1 MTEYRIESIALK
13 NIGVFDDV
21 SIVFPPIES
30 AEADEKKAE
39 IHLFTGANGC
49 GKSTLLY
56 ALASCLGEEAYQLVL
71 QRKVFKN
78 YIVISTMNHFSF
90 SIEKYE
96 KFFLIDKY
104 KHLVH
109 GSDIHNYHVYKE
121 NYKQRT
127 NMVVAF
133 KFAAFAYSGRR
144 TLEEAKTHSI
154 NNVENIQKSPFENAL
169 SFTGNTD
176 TNLIA
181 QWILNSLSSAA
192 LAEVE
197 GDKQAAQ
204 NYQFAVKKIE
214 AFIFEICQLDIKFK
228 VQRSPLT
235 VKMSL
240 NNQVLDFEVLPDGL
254 KSVISWVADLAVRL
268 DSIPWAEQRSIFE
281 QNIILFLDE
290 IDIHLHPKWQRR
302 ILPAVQK
309 LLPNAQIFASTHSPF
324 VVGSVEDAWI
334 YKLPEQ
340 GQIVKEIKAI
350 KSNPAKSYALILDE
364 IFDID
369 QDFGEEV
376 EQDLDKF
383 YRYRQAYMTN
393 RQAEDKTQLLTIAAK
408 LVDKGEEVKAIIARE
423 LRQLSRLMNE
433 DIDLA

>member
-1 MTEYRIESIALK
+1 MVCLFLLVDNMTEYRIESIALK

-21 SIVFPPIES
+21 KIDFPPIKS
-30 AEADEKKAE
+30 SEADEKKAD

-56 ALASCLGEEAYQLVL
+56 ALADCFIKDSVNLSKRKRLEGNYSVSFLSRHDLNIYLKHGELLDRVSEQHLNNYKL
-71 QRKVFKN
+71 KIKFKN
-78 YIVISTMNHFSF
+78 FSDSLF
-90 SIEKYE
+90 Y
-96 KFFLIDKY
+96 
-104 KHLVH
+104 
-109 GSDIHNYHVYKE
+109 
-121 NYKQRT
+121 
-127 NMVVAF
+127 
-133 KFAAFAYSGRR
+133 FAAFAYSGRR
-144 TLEEAKTHSI
+144 TLENISTHSI
-154 NNVENIQKSPFENAL
+154 ENIQSSPFENAL

-214 AFIFEICQLDIKFK
+214 EFIFEICQLEIKFK
-228 VQRSPLT
+228 IQRSPLT
-235 VKMSL
+235 VKISL
-240 NNQVLDFEVLPDGL
+240 NNQVLDFDVLPDGL

-268 DSIPWAEQRSIFE
+268 DSIPWAEQRSIFD

-309 LLPNAQIFASTHSPF
+309 LLPNAQVFASTHSPF
-324 VVGSVEDAWI
+324 VVGSVEDASI

-340 GQIVKEIKAI
+340 GKKNSEIKAI
-350 KSNPAKSYALILDE
+350 KSNPAKSYALILNE

-369 QDFGEEV
+369 QDFGEEI
-376 EQDLDKF
+376 EQDLNQF
-383 YRYRQAYMTN
+383 YQYRQSYMTN
-393 RQAEDKTQLLTIAAK
+393 KQPADKTQLLAIAAK
-408 LVDKGEEVKAIIARE
+408 LFDKGEEVKAIVARE
-423 LRQLSRLMNE
+423 LRQLSRLMKE

>member
-1 MTEYRIESIALK
+1 
-13 NIGVFDDV
+13 
-21 SIVFPPIES
+21 
-30 AEADEKKAE
+30 
-39 IHLFTGANGC
+39 
-49 GKSTLLY
+49 
-56 ALASCLGEEAYQLVL
+56 
-71 QRKVFKN
+71 
-78 YIVISTMNHFSF
+78 
-90 SIEKYE
+90 
-96 KFFLIDKY
+96 
-104 KHLVH
+104 
-109 GSDIHNYHVYKE
+109 
-121 NYKQRT
+121 
-127 NMVVAF
+127 
-133 KFAAFAYSGRR
+133 
-144 TLEEAKTHSI
+144 
-154 NNVENIQKSPFENAL
+154 
-169 SFTGNTD
+169 
-176 TNLIA
+176 
-181 QWILNSLSSAA
+181 
-192 LAEVE
+192 
-197 GDKQAAQ
+197 
-204 NYQFAVKKIE
+204 
-214 AFIFEICQLDIKFK
+214 
-228 VQRSPLT
+228 
-235 VKMSL
+235 MSL
-240 NNQVLDFEVLPDGL
+240 NSQVLDFEVLPDGL

-369 QDFGEEV
+369 QDFGEEI

-423 LRQLSRLMNE
+423 LRQLSRLMSE

>member
-1 MTEYRIESIALK
+1 MVCLFLLVDNMTEYRIESIALK

-21 SIVFPPIES
+21 KIDFPPIES
-30 AEADEKKAE
+30 AEADQKKAE

-56 ALASCLGEEAYQLVL
+56 ALASIFKSGVDELLCNRYTSEDSSVNYQMSY
-71 QRKVFKN
+71 KKDKN
-78 YIVISTMNHFSF
+78 L
-90 SIEKYE
+90 KR
-96 KFFLIDKY
+96 LIDEGHAYSIWINRFNDFDGY
-104 KHLVH
+104 KI
-109 GSDIHNYHVYKE
+109 SY
-121 NYKQRT
+121 
-127 NMVVAF
+127 VV
-133 KFAAFAYSGRR
+133 FAYSGRR
-144 TLEEAKTHSI
+144 SLRSSFRHSLNIDYLI
-154 NNVENIQKSPFENAL
+154 NNPLKDVL
-169 SFTGNTD
+169 SFQGDTD
-176 TNLIA
+176 SVLIE

-214 AFIFEICQLDIKFK
+214 EFIFEICQLDIKFK
-228 VQRSPLT
+228 IQRSPLT
-235 VKMSL
+235 VKISL
-240 NNQVLDFEVLPDGL
+240 NNQVLDFDVLPDGL

-268 DSIPWAEQRSIFE
+268 DSIPWVQQRSIFE

-340 GQIVKEIKAI
+340 GEKVSEIKAI
-350 KSNPAKSYALILDE
+350 KSNPAKSYALILNE
-364 IFDID
+364 IFDIN
-369 QDFGEEV
+369 QDFGEEI
-376 EQDLDKF
+376 EQDLNQF
-383 YRYRQAYMTN
+383 YQYRQAYMTN
-393 RQAEDKTQLLTIAAK
+393 KQPADKTQLLAIAAK
-408 LVDKGEEVKAIIARE
+408 LFDKGEEVKAIVARE

>member
-30 AEADEKKAE
+30 VEADEKKAE

-71 QRKVFKN
+71 KRKTNKESFVACG
-78 YIVISTMNHFSF
+78 MNGWIFNT
-90 SIEKYE
+90 
-96 KFFLIDKY
+96 KFYDDILYRSKTRQLDEN
-104 KHLVH
+104 HL
-109 GSDIHNYHVYKE
+109 HNYHFDKDYY
-121 NYKQRT
+121 NR
-127 NMVVAF
+127 NNNIPMPF
-133 KFAAFAYSGRR
+133 IFSAFAYSGRR
-144 TLEEAKTHSI
+144 TLEEAKTHNI
-154 NNVENIQKSPFENAL
+154 NNIEDIQKSPFENAL
-169 SFTGNTD
+169 SFSGNTE

-197 GDKQAAQ
+197 GDKKAAQ

-235 VKMSL
+235 VKISI
-240 NNQVLDFEVLPDGL
+240 NNQLLDFEVLPDGL

-268 DSIPWAEQRSIFE
+268 DSIPWAQQRSIFD

-324 VVGSVEDAWI
+324 VVGSVENAWV
-334 YKLPEQ
+334 YKLPQQ
-340 GQIVKEIKAI
+340 GQQVKEINAI
-350 KSNPAKSYALILDE
+350 KSNPAKSYALILNE
-364 IFDID
+364 IFDVD
-369 QDFGEEV
+369 QDFGEEI
-376 EQDLDKF
+376 EQDLDAF

-393 RQAEDKTQLLTIAAK
+393 RQAEYKTQLLTIAAK

-423 LRQLSRLMNE
+423 LRQLSRLMSE

>member
-1 MTEYRIESIALK
+1 MFFHRLSRLRLTK
-13 NIGVFDDV
+13 
-21 SIVFPPIES
+21 
-30 AEADEKKAE
+30 KKAE

-56 ALASCLGEEAYQLVL
+56 ALASCLGKEAYQLVL
-71 QRKVFKN
+71 KRKTGN
-78 YIVISTMNHFSF
+78 ASF
-90 SIEKYE
+90 SACEMRGWRFTTENYE
-96 KFFLIDKY
+96 NPLLNAKRVTQLEVGNF
-104 KHLVH
+104 
-109 GSDIHNYHVYKE
+109 IHNYQVYKA
-121 NYKQRT
+121 NFYQKTQ
-127 NMVVAF
+127 MIIKFV
-133 KFAAFAYSGRR
+133 FAAFAYSGRR
-144 TLEEAKTHSI
+144 TLENISTHNI
-154 NNVENIQKSPFENAL
+154 ENIQNYPLEYAL

-240 NNQVLDFEVLPDGL
+240 NNQLLDFEVLPDGL

-268 DSIPWAEQRSIFE
+268 DSIPWAEQRSIFD

-340 GQIVKEIKAI
+340 GQSVKEIKAI

-369 QDFGEEV
+369 QDFGEEI
-376 EQDLDKF
+376 EQDLDAF

-393 RQAEDKTQLLTIAAK
+393 RQAEDKAQLLTIAAQ

-423 LRQLSRLMNE
+423 LRQLSRLMSE

>member
-1 MTEYRIESIALK
+1 MVCLFLLVDNMTEYRIESIALK

-21 SIVFPPIES
+21 KIDFPPIES

-56 ALASCLGEEAYQLVL
+56 ALAGVFGEG
-71 QRKVFKN
+71 
-78 YIVISTMNHFSF
+78 SHS
-90 SIEKYE
+90 
-96 KFFLIDKY
+96 LI
-104 KHLVH
+104 
-109 GSDIHNYHVYKE
+109 
-121 NYKQRT
+121 KQRVKD
-127 NMVVAF
+127 NAF
-133 KFAAFAYSGRR
+133 ISVNWNNRSFKILDKNDFYEDLEISINYLLRDFYVGTYSGRR
-144 TLEEAKTHSI
+144 TLEKSTTHNISSMDI
-154 NNVENIQKSPFENAL
+154 SQSLSSKNNL

-197 GDKQAAQ
+197 GDKQAAK

-214 AFIFEICQLDIKFK
+214 QFIFEICQLDIKFK
-228 VQRSPLT
+228 VQHSPLT
-235 VKMSL
+235 VKISL
-240 NNQVLDFEVLPDGL
+240 NNQVLDFDVLPDGL
-254 KSVISWVADLAVRL
+254 KSIIGLVADLAWRL
-268 DSIPWAEQRSIFE
+268 DRLSWAEKRSIFD

-302 ILPAVQK
+302 ILPAIQK

-340 GQIVKEIKAI
+340 GKKNSEIKAI
-350 KSNPAKSYALILDE
+350 KSNPAKSYALILNE
-364 IFDID
+364 IFDIN
-369 QDFGEEV
+369 QDFGEEI
-376 EQDLDKF
+376 EQDLNQF
-383 YRYRQAYMTN
+383 YQYRQSYMTN
-393 RQAEDKTQLLTIAAK
+393 KQPADKTQLLAIAAK
-408 LVDKGEEVKAIIARE
+408 LFDKGEEVKAIVARE
-423 LRQLSRLMNE
+423 LRQLSRLMKE

>member
-13 NIGVFDDV
+13 NIGVFDEVKID
-21 SIVFPPIES
+21 FPPIES
-30 AEADEKKAE
+30 TEADQKKAE

-56 ALASCLGEEAYQLVL
+56 ALASIFDKYPADNDLLAKRFRQDDYAVININFNKELIRFNQKTDVRLHLVKEYYFEQSKILGLYHHIKQ
-71 QRKVFKN
+71 N
-78 YIVISTMNHFSF
+78 IS
-90 SIEKYE
+90 
-96 KFFLIDKY
+96 LIDTC
-104 KHLVH
+104 LAP
-109 GSDIHNYHVYKE
+109 I
-121 NYKQRT
+121 
-127 NMVVAF
+127 M
-133 KFAAFAYSGRR
+133 AFAYSGRR
-144 TLEEAKTHSI
+144 TLENISTHSI
-154 NNVENIQKSPFENAL
+154 ENIQKSPFENAL

-204 NYQFAVKKIE
+204 NYQYAVKQIE
-214 AFIFEICQLDIKFK
+214 EFIFDICQLEIKFK
-228 VQRSPLT
+228 IQRSPLT
-235 VKMSL
+235 VKISL
-240 NNQVLDFEVLPDGL
+240 NNRVLDFEVLPDGL

-268 DSIPWAEQRSIFE
+268 DSIPWAQQRSIFD

-340 GQIVKEIKAI
+340 GEKVSEIKAI
-350 KSNPAKSYALILDE
+350 KSNPAKSYALILNE

-369 QDFGEEV
+369 KDFGEEI
-376 EQDLDKF
+376 EQDLNQF
-383 YRYRQAYMTN
+383 YQYRQSYMN
-393 RQAEDKTQLLTIAAK
+393 NKQPADKTQLLAIAAK
-408 LVDKGEEVKAIIARE
+408 LFDKGEEVKAIVARE